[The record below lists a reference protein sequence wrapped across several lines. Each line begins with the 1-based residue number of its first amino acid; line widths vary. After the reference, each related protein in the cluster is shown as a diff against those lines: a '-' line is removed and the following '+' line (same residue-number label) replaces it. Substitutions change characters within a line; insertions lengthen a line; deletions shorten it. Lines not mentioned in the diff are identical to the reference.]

1 MRPLLTELALL
12 LAAAVFVVPLFR
24 RLGLGAVL
32 GYLLAG
38 LLIGPSLLG
47 LVDDVERIAAL
58 SELGVVLLLFVIG
71 LELAPARLWV
81 MRRAVFGLG
90 GAQVLSAALLFGGVA
105 WWLAIPW
112 QGALV
117 VGTALALSS
126 TALVIQSLAER
137 KQLSSEVGRDAFAVL
152 LMQDL
157 AAIPLMSLMPA
168 LAGQAGGFDAWHALR
183 LLVLVGAM
191 LLGGRY
197 LLRPLL
203 RYVAQ
208 ARSSEV
214 FTASAL
220 LVVTAAALLAEWAG
234 LSMSLG
240 AFLAGVLLSGSEYR
254 HALEADINPFKGLL
268 LGLFF
273 MAVGMGGRLDLIVA
287 APLLVFTLLLAW
299 LAGKYLLLLLLSF
312 AAGRRGATPW
322 RFALMMMV
330 GGEFAFVLLALAR
343 SHHLLQAAAAELL
356 TVVVTL
362 SMLLSPVLLVL
373 AERMASL
380 RRSAPA
386 QADAIDET
394 SPVLII
400 GFGRV
405 GQIVARLLQAHGLPF
420 TAIDIDAGHIE
431 FVRRFGNRVY
441 YGDARNAELLRT
453 AGAADAALIVLA
465 IGRVD
470 VSLEVARLI
479 RDVFPGRPVLA
490 RARNRQHVY
499 QLWQLGIAQVW
510 RETFAS
516 SLEMAEAALTRSG
529 VAPARARQNVGRFRE
544 RDEALLRQQA
554 ELARDEAALVQS
566 SRQALAEL
574 QSLFEQESASDG
586 GERQR

>member
-273 MAVGMGGRLDLIVA
+273 MAVGMGVRLDLIVA

>member
-273 MAVGMGGRLDLIVA
+273 MAVGMGVRLDLIVA

-516 SLEMAEAALTRSG
+516 SLEMAEAALTRCG
-529 VAPARARQNVGRFRE
+529 VAPERAARNVGRFRE
-544 RDEALLRQQA
+544 RDEALLHQQA
-554 ELARDEAALVQS
+554 ELSRDEAALVQS
-566 SRQALAEL
+566 SRQALSEL
-574 QSLFEQESASDG
+574 RSLFEQEAG
-586 GERQR
+586 GDARERKR

>member
-1 MRPLLTELALL
+1 MHPLLTELALL

-38 LLIGPSLLG
+38 LLIGPSMLG
-47 LVDDVERIAAL
+47 LVDDVERIAEL

-90 GAQVLSAALLFGGVA
+90 GAQVFSAALLFGGVA
-105 WWLAIPW
+105 WWLAQPW

-117 VGTALALSS
+117 VGAALALSS

-157 AAIPLMSLMPA
+157 AAIPLMSLIPA

-183 LLVLVGAM
+183 LVALAAAM

-197 LLRPLL
+197 LMRPLL

-208 ARSSEV
+208 SRSSEV

-273 MAVGMGGRLDLIVA
+273 MAVGMGVRLDLIVA
-287 APLLVFTLLLAW
+287 APLLVCTLLLAW
-299 LAGKYLLLLLLSF
+299 MAGKYVLLLLLSF

-343 SHHLLQAAAAELL
+343 NQQLLPVAEAELL

-373 AERMASL
+373 SERMVSL
-380 RRSAPA
+380 RRPAPVK
-386 QADAIDET
+386 ADPIDET

-479 RDVFPGRPVLA
+479 ADTFPGCPVLA

-499 QLWQLGIAQVW
+499 QLWQLGIQQVW

-516 SLEMAEAALTRSG
+516 SLEMAEAALTRCG
-529 VAPARARQNVGRFRE
+529 VAPARARQNVRHFRE
-544 RDEALLRQQA
+544 RDEALLHQQA
-554 ELARDEAALVQS
+554 ELSRDEAALAQS

-574 QSLFEQESASDG
+574 QSLFEQESASED
-586 GERQR
+586 RPRTR

>member
-1 MRPLLTELALL
+1 MLTELALL

-47 LVDDVERIAAL
+47 LVDDVERISAL

-90 GAQVLSAALLFGGVA
+90 GAQVLSTALLFGGVA
-105 WWLAIPW
+105 WWLSIPW

-137 KQLSSEVGRDAFAVL
+137 KQLASEVGRDAFAVL

-157 AAIPLMSLMPA
+157 SAIPLMSLMPA

-183 LLVLVGAM
+183 LLVLVGAL

-273 MAVGMGGRLDLIVA
+273 MAVGMGVRLDLIVA
-287 APLLVFTLLLAW
+287 APLLVCTLLLAW
-299 LAGKYLLLLLLSF
+299 MAGKYLLLLLLSF

-343 SHHLLQAAAAELL
+343 SHQLLQAAAAELL

-362 SMLLSPVLLVL
+362 SMLLSPVLVVL
-373 AERMASL
+373 AEKAAAL
-380 RRSAPA
+380 RRPPERPA
-386 QADAIDET
+386 DTIDERT
-394 SPVLII
+394 PVLII

-453 AGAADAALIVLA
+453 AGAADASLIVLA
-465 IGRVD
+465 IGKVD

-479 RDVFPGRPVLA
+479 RDAFPGRPLLA

-499 QLWQLGIAQVW
+499 QLWQLGIEQLW

-516 SLEMAEAALTRSG
+516 SLEMAEAALVRLG
-529 VAPARARQNVGRFRE
+529 VAPERARQNVGRFRE

-554 ELARDEAALVQS
+554 ELSRDEAALAQS

-574 QSLFEQESASDG
+574 QALFEQASASEG
-586 GERQR
+586 RERER